1 MIVFSRSAKFTAFV
15 MVVAILL
22 VASLILRARESGN
35 NEITRLKEPVP
46 LVGNF
51 MSLMTS
57 EQVRTL
63 AGLSASELERLLEP
77 VNVPNKNARV
87 TLPVHRWFSIQ
98 REKAIFGFSGKLQFE
113 FYHDRL
119 ARLVFFPD
127 EYEAFLNL
135 GMRIPEKQRQREVMP
150 TSTINLRVV
159 VGPRHI
165 VWMDERIMKHIMDT
179 D

>member
-1 MIVFSRSAKFTAFV
+1 M
-15 MVVAILL
+15 
-22 VASLILRARESGN
+22 
-35 NEITRLKEPVP
+35 
-46 LVGNF
+46 
-51 MSLMTS
+51 
-57 EQVRTL
+57 
-63 AGLSASELERLLEP
+63 
-77 VNVPNKNARV
+77 
-87 TLPVHRWFSIQ
+87 
-98 REKAIFGFSGKLQFE
+98 

-165 VWMDERIMKHIMDT
+165 VWMDERIMKHIVDMD
-179 D
+179 